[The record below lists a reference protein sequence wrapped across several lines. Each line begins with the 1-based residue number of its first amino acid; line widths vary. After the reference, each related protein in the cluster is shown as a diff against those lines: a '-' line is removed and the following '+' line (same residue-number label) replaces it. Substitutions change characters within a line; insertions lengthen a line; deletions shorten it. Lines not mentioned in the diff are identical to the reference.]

1 MTVAKPRSRYGRIW
15 SSIAKG
21 DPARCGPPPMLVTP
35 FAAAMS
41 RKHEFEAD
49 AYASAQANGQDLAN
63 ALVKLHE
70 DNAGTLTPDPLYA
83 RFYYSHPPAAERLAA
98 LKTA

>member
-1 MTVAKPRSRYGRIW
+1 MNTSVATTSSRRLTRHTLRGFV
-15 SSIAKG
+15 
-21 DPARCGPPPMLVTP
+21 PAVVTP

-98 LKTA
+98 LKLA